1 MTMTQV
7 AYHPLYLLGI
17 VLFNRGDWFEAHEAW
32 EDLWHE
38 SGPPQRRFYQ
48 GLIQAA
54 VGLCHFHNGN
64 LRGAVKLYNTSKDY
78 MQPFRPN
85 YLGLDVTGFW
95 DQMQRC
101 FAMALDGTSVEMNAD
116 LAPTITLDPPPD
128 AWPDPDEPLAA

>member
-1 MTMTQV
+1 MAMTQV
-7 AYHPLYLLGI
+7 AYHPRYLLGI
-17 VLFNRGDWFEAHEAW
+17 VQFNRGDWFEAHEAW

-78 MQPFRPN
+78 MQPFQPT
-85 YLGLDVTGFW
+85 YQGLDVAGFW

-101 FAMALDGTSVEMNAD
+101 FGAALDGASVEMNAD

-128 AWPDPDEPLAA
+128 SWPDPDEPLAA